1 MNNHRLL
8 TVVFAMTLLSMGSL
22 TYAQTEHVMTLE
34 ELFETAETSS
44 LRLKPSFTAQEESSR
59 AVKVAQSAMLP
70 EINASLSLNYLG
82 DGFTTKRNFKD
93 YHQAPI
99 PHLGTGLSVSVN
111 QPVYTGGAITN
122 GIELAKLKTTASGYA
137 TELKR
142 DNIRFELAGFYLELY
157 KCRNLRNVVEQNLE
171 LARKM
176 LEEMMVR
183 YDQGVALKN
192 DITRYELL
200 TADLE
205 LQLIK
210 LDNMAEILNRNLVT
224 VAGLPE
230 ETRVLPDTTILTRS
244 LPTESEEWW
253 KSEARVNSPAIRL
266 ASSGV
271 EIAERGLRLIK
282 SECLPKIGLQAGW
295 TIDGP
300 ILVEVP
306 PINRNLSYWY
316 VGVGVSY
323 DVSSLYK
330 MERRLK
336 ESTLSLKRSV
346 EELDEARQ
354 NIDLGVRA
362 THIRYMEAYEELK
375 TTIKSIELADRNY
388 LTVSTRYAEGMA
400 LITDLLDAANSRL
413 DAGRRLV
420 DARINIIY
428 CYYKLLFNSGK
439 I

>member
-362 THIRYMEAYEELK
+362 AHIRYMEAYEELK